1 MEEMDAN
8 SVSSSSNSSFKPSLD
23 LKRLGSAVRV
33 RKDQTSSLKY
43 RAIDRREDKTI
54 WDQVKDFSKR
64 LVDKLFETSGKVPK
78 EIESLGK
85 EKYDRGRNPGWI
97 ENAVSEFESTDL
109 KVLMQIYHGKKK
121 DSVASTCAFL
131 VKLSNMPEEKNGNP
145 AYILEHFGLWDNSE
159 LGLTMTIPSELL
171 DRSKPRSVEEEADF
185 KIGVNLFVAGVVIYG
200 LLKLDRL
207 DKVSASEN
215 IRSANKAIRA
225 EKLAILADRLDEAL
239 SASKGTPKVVEKKKS
254 TKKMSASGV
263 EFKSPRSSNLTS
275 LLDQAAKEDKTADM
289 DSLRDMLASQGALIE
304 SLLKENKRLQEELV
318 AGSKKP
324 QGDSGVAEDKAA
336 AFAKLAS
343 VKLQNK
349 RGKSYINNMDFDDVD
364 TDLDGMSELSVGTT
378 SSKTS
383 VMGTVSAMS
392 ELERSARQSIFS
404 SSRVSTSR
412 APAPWS
418 RLVSRL
424 SDNNGIYVCDCQG
437 NLFRMIQDA
446 KTKSTKAY
454 DVQFSLTLEYP
465 LWATK
470 QEIETDETCLITQRW
485 PQNWIQMKMF
495 FEEQLQILERDND
508 EEHKRTRAMSFYDPV
523 ERYKTV
529 KQFFRTLKDIAKS
542 TVGLKEEPS
551 HPKHIQVFALISHFV
566 YLMWTSAMVTS
577 QTAVLTE
584 DPMGIWIRH
593 YDTKMATVQGKVDF
607 PMKMAVVWLGY
618 GCKGRCKR
626 SGMCPGFCLNC
637 NADAV
642 GDSIKGSKL
651 GSKGSTKERF
661 AAWKKEMISRDP
673 QAKVTFAEFTKNG
686 PKLDKSVSKREGLTE
701 EDYYDWLEENQSL
714 FRLDIPSHYV
724 N

>member
-23 LKRLGSAVRV
+23 LMRLGSADRV
-33 RKDQTSSLKY
+33 RKNQTSAKIR
-43 RAIDRREDKTI
+43 RAIDRSEDKMI
-54 WDQVKDFSKR
+54 WDQVKHFSKR

-97 ENAVSEFESTDL
+97 ENAISQFESTDL

-121 DSVASTCAFL
+121 DSIASTCAFL
-131 VKLSNMPEEKNGNP
+131 VKLANMPEEKNGNP
-145 AYILEHFGLWDNSE
+145 AYILQHFGLWDNSE
-159 LGLTMTIPSELL
+159 LGLMMTIPSELL
-171 DRSKPRSVEEEADF
+171 DRSKTRSVEEEADF

-215 IRSANKAIRA
+215 IRSSNKAIRA

-254 TKKMSASGV
+254 TKKMPASGV

-275 LLDQAAKEDKTADM
+275 LLNQAAKEDKTSDM

-304 SLLKENKRLQEELV
+304 SLLKENKRLQEELL

-324 QGDSGVAEDKAA
+324 QSDSGVAEDKAA

-343 VKLQNK
+343 VKLQKK

-364 TDLDGMSELSVGTT
+364 TDLDGMSELSVGTS

-424 SDNNGIYVCDCQG
+424 SDDNGIYVCDCQG

-454 DVQFSLTLEYP
+454 DKQFSLTLEYP
-465 LWATK
+465 LWAEPNK
-470 QEIETDETCLITQRW
+470 KLR
-485 PQNWIQMKMF
+485 
-495 FEEQLQILERDND
+495 
-508 EEHKRTRAMSFYDPV
+508 RTRPV
-523 ERYKTV
+523 LL
-529 KQFFRTLKDIAKS
+529 LKD
-542 TVGLKEEPS
+542 GLK
-551 HPKHIQVFALISHFV
+551 I
-566 YLMWTSAMVTS
+566 
-577 QTAVLTE
+577 
-584 DPMGIWIRH
+584 
-593 YDTKMATVQGKVDF
+593 
-607 PMKMAVVWLGY
+607 GY
-618 GCKGRCKR
+618 K
-626 SGMCPGFCLNC
+626 
-637 NADAV
+637 
-642 GDSIKGSKL
+642 
-651 GSKGSTKERF
+651 
-661 AAWKKEMISRDP
+661 
-673 QAKVTFAEFTKNG
+673 
-686 PKLDKSVSKREGLTE
+686 
-701 EDYYDWLEENQSL
+701 
-714 FRLDIPSHYV
+714 
-724 N
+724 